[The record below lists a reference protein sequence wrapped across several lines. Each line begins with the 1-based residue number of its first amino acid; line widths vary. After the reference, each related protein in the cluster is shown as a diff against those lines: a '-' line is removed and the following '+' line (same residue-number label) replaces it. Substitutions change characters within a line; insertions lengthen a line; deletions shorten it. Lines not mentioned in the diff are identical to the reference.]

1 MKTKYKHL
9 LFVLFLLLM
18 LIISIILAFSVGYV
32 KMNIS
37 EIINGFTSKNQS
49 VEGRI
54 LYYARLPRI
63 LAAIIAGA
71 GLAVSGVLIQTVLS
85 NPLASPG
92 IIGVNSGA
100 GLAVTFCM
108 ALFPEYVLAIPVAAF
123 IGAFITVIT
132 VCSIAK
138 NAGASKL
145 TIILSGIAVSSLLNA
160 GISTF
165 ATFYP
170 EIMSG
175 LRDFQ
180 NGGLSGVT
188 FEILK
193 PTGLMVFVGIIIV
206 LFLSE
211 ELDIL
216 GLGEKNALS
225 LGLNVSF
232 YRFLFLIIAAVLAGA
247 AVSFAGLIGFIGL
260 IVPHMTKFLLKGC
273 SKRIWIFSSVMTGST
288 FLLICDTVARTAF
301 SPYEIPVGIIIA
313 YIGVPFFIWLVFRER
328 RRRHD

>member
-18 LIISIILAFSVGYV
+18 LIISIILAFSVGSV

-108 ALFPEYVLAIPVAAF
+108 ALFPEYVLAIPCC
-123 IGAFITVIT
+123 IYR
-132 VCSIAK
+132 CLYYCNHCMLNCK

-145 TIILSGIAVSSLLNA
+145 TIILSGIAVSSL
-160 GISTF
+160 
-165 ATFYP
+165 
-170 EIMSG
+170 
-175 LRDFQ
+175 
-180 NGGLSGVT
+180 
-188 FEILK
+188 
-193 PTGLMVFVGIIIV
+193 
-206 LFLSE
+206 
-211 ELDIL
+211 
-216 GLGEKNALS
+216 
-225 LGLNVSF
+225 
-232 YRFLFLIIAAVLAGA
+232 
-247 AVSFAGLIGFIGL
+247 
-260 IVPHMTKFLLKGC
+260 
-273 SKRIWIFSSVMTGST
+273 
-288 FLLICDTVARTAF
+288 
-301 SPYEIPVGIIIA
+301 
-313 YIGVPFFIWLVFRER
+313 
-328 RRRHD
+328 